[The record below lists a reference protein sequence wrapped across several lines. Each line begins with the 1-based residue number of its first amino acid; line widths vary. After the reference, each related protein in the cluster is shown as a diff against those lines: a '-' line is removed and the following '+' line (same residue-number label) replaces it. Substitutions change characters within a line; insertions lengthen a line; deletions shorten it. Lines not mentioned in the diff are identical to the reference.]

1 MKKKKKKKKR
11 EKNGDAENVLCAKY
25 LATSI
30 VWWPSIRSFVVFP
43 SFLFM
48 FGHILTLISQ
58 LPLRKQPG
66 SVDFFLHAFILLFS
80 LLLKFF
86 FFFFAFSSSP
96 PVVQWKE
103 NERRSISSSQQQW
116 RNRLK
121 LKTDNLV
128 PCWLTGSERHQLLE
142 WLEFVRDVSDASCVS
157 FSLPAH
163 LSDATFSDLPVSS
176 PFFLRQIH
184 SIYNRAADKIPNEEV
199 INYQVVNYERARRA
213 WNREHPALKR
223 LRVKYDKLS
232 TIVTWR
238 RYLTKTTQA
247 ATFWLIW

>member
-1 MKKKKKKKKR
+1 MKKKKKKKKKKKR

-86 FFFFAFSSSP
+86 FFFLHSRVLRRLSNGKKTSVDQSVRVSSSGGTDWNWRLIIWSRVGWQVVSAINSWNGSNLSGTFQTRRASHFLCRLIYQTQPSPTSQSLP
-96 PVVQWKE
+96 P
-103 NERRSISSSQQQW
+103 SSSA
-116 RNRLK
+116 RFILFTIELPTRS
-121 LKTDNLV
+121 
-128 PCWLTGSERHQLLE
+128 LT
-142 WLEFVRDVSDASCVS
+142 
-157 FSLPAH
+157 
-163 LSDATFSDLPVSS
+163 
-176 PFFLRQIH
+176 
-184 SIYNRAADKIPNEEV
+184 
-199 INYQVVNYERARRA
+199 RR
-213 WNREHPALKR
+213 
-223 LRVKYDKLS
+223 
-232 TIVTWR
+232 
-238 RYLTKTTQA
+238 
-247 ATFWLIW
+247 